1 MKLVIVLASIIT
13 QLFSLFNTNIENI
26 NYNYEVATE
35 IVEVGQK
42 TYLKDNIF
50 GDFIKDI
57 EVEDKTYSKTGNYLK
72 EIKIIFSDD
81 TEKIEKIPVIV
92 KEKTKYMYV
101 NTYSGPAS
109 NEYLVKSDKIEIK
122 E

>member
-1 MKLVIVLASIIT
+1 MKLVIVLASIII
-13 QLFSLFNTNIENI
+13 QLFNLFNTNIENI
-26 NYNYEVATE
+26 NYNYEIATE
-35 IVEVGQK
+35 IVEVDQK

-81 TEKIEKIPVIV
+81 TEKVEKIPVIV
-92 KEKTKYMYV
+92 TEKTKYMYV
-101 NTYSGPAS
+101 NTYNGPAS

>member
-1 MKLVIVLASIIT
+1 MKLVIILTTIIT

-57 EVEDKTYSKTGNYLK
+57 EVKDETYDKIGSYLK

-81 TEKIEKIPVIV
+81 TEKVEKVPVIAT
-92 KEKTKYMYV
+92 EKTKYMYV
-101 NTYSGPAS
+101 NTYNGPAS
-109 NEYLVKSDKIEIK
+109 NEYLIKSEKIKIK